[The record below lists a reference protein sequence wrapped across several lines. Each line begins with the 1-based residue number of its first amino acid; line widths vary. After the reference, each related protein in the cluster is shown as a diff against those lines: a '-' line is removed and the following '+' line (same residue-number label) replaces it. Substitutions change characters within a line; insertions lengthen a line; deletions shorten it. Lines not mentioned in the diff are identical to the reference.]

1 MPMNTQ
7 LLVTKRSGVK
17 EPLNLD
23 KIHRVVTWAAEGL
36 DNVSVSL
43 VELRSQSQSKDGIR
57 TEEIHKAIIKA
68 AAD

>member
-23 KIHRVVTWAAEGL
+23 KIHRLVTWAAEGL
-36 DNVSVSL
+36 DNVSVSQ
-43 VELRSQSQSKDGIR
+43 VELRSQIQF
-57 TEEIHKAIIKA
+57 
-68 AAD
+68 